1 MLPFRKN
8 IAKMVGYV
16 PGFQPNEAG
25 WIKLNTNEN
34 PYPPSPK
41 VIEAI
46 LAELAGDGENLR
58 KYPDAG
64 SRESRRVA
72 ADLYGVDP
80 SWVIMANGS
89 DELLNNLIRAFA
101 DAGDEIGYVHPSYS
115 YYATL
120 AEIQGAKV
128 RTFGLTDDLR
138 IADFPERYEG
148 KIFFLTSPN
157 APLGFGFDNNY
168 IGELAQRCDGILVVD
183 EAYVDFTEVSAM
195 ELVKQ
200 YENIVVTRT
209 FSKSYSLAGMRLGL
223 AVARPEVI
231 TALDKIRDHYHLDRL
246 ALAAATAALRDQAY
260 LQSTVA
266 KICATRDW
274 FSGELRRLGYQV
286 NQSQTNYI
294 FAEAPDGDGKKVY
307 QALMVDKILVRYFS
321 DPLLAHGVR
330 ISIGTREEMEKT
342 LAILRVLS

>member
-1 MLPFRKN
+1 L
-8 IAKMVGYV
+8 
-16 PGFQPNEAG
+16 
-25 WIKLNTNEN
+25 
-34 PYPPSPK
+34 
-41 VIEAI
+41 
-46 LAELAGDGENLR
+46 
-58 KYPDAG
+58 
-64 SRESRRVA
+64 
-72 ADLYGVDP
+72 
-80 SWVIMANGS
+80 
-89 DELLNNLIRAFA
+89 
-101 DAGDEIGYVHPSYS
+101 
-115 YYATL
+115 
-120 AEIQGAKV
+120 
-128 RTFGLTDDLR
+128 
-138 IADFPERYEG
+138 
-148 KIFFLTSPN
+148 
-157 APLGFGFDNNY
+157 
-168 IGELAQRCDGILVVD
+168 
-183 EAYVDFTEVSAM
+183 
-195 ELVKQ
+195 ELVKK

-274 FSGELRRLGYQV
+274 FSDELRRLGYRV